1 MRKNKMQMLSLL
13 LAGTMVSTTVLP
25 PASVL
30 AAEENGIVAEEGI
43 EGPENEPAQEE
54 QGDAAAYGLELSEE
68 EGISVQAE
76 TTRKQIVHYDFQEVN
91 STIVKDE
98 SEDGTRAGVIRNMDK
113 GGTEIVDA
121 TIYGTDV
128 RALSLPGGEEG
139 GYLEL
144 PKGIFNNM
152 ESATIN

>member
-68 EGISVQAE
+68 EGNNE
-76 TTRKQIVHYDFQEVN
+76 KTN
-91 STIVKDE
+91 ST
-98 SEDGTRAGVIRNMDK
+98 
-113 GGTEIVDA
+113 
-121 TIYGTDV
+121 
-128 RALSLPGGEEG
+128 L
-139 GYLEL
+139 
-144 PKGIFNNM
+144 
-152 ESATIN
+152 